1 MPSAEFESAANA
13 VQSLP
18 NKPGDQNL
26 LKLYGL
32 YKQATVGDN
41 DTPKPGMLDF
51 KGKMK
56 WQAWEDRKGM
66 SQADAEQAYIA
77 FVKELQERA

>member
-18 NKPGDQNL
+18 NKPGDQDL